1 MAGGSNDSV
10 GGAVRPIASS
20 IAPTRIGDPMD
31 TTELARPVVVGVDGS
46 QAALDAVRWAVDEAV
61 GRSVPL
67 RLVHATGVTPRV
79 DQSDDEFRLEREYA
93 ETALRAASAAA
104 QSAGREVKL
113 ETEILWGSPDSELV
127 TESHGASMVCVGSV
141 GIGAIA
147 NVLLGST
154 AVTVS
159 MQAQCCVA
167 VLRRGA
173 RPAPNGSVAVA
184 TDGTPDSD
192 GVVIGALDEARLRG
206 CPVVVVGV
214 RRWESH
220 APSYDELDRRT
231 AQLADRYP
239 DVRTKVVATDGGI
252 VRYLTHQRDDD
263 IEMVVVGSAD
273 ADAVADMVG
282 PHDTLFGRD
291 KGHSVLV
298 VR

>member
-1 MAGGSNDSV
+1 
-10 GGAVRPIASS
+10 
-20 IAPTRIGDPMD
+20 MD
-31 TTELARPVVVGVDGS
+31 TTHLPRPVVVGVDGS
-46 QAALDAVRWAVDEAV
+46 QAALDAARWAVDEAV
-61 GRSVPL
+61 ERSVPL
-67 RLVHATGVTPRV
+67 RLVHATGVTPRF

-93 ETALRAASAAA
+93 ETVLRAAAAA
-104 QSAGREVKL
+104 ARSTGREVKV

-147 NVLLGST
+147 DVLLGST

-167 VLRRGA
+167 VLRGDA
-173 RPAPNGSVAVA
+173 RPAPNGSLAVA
-184 TDGTPDSD
+184 MDGTPDSD
-192 GVVIGALDEARLRG
+192 SVVIGALEEARLRG
-206 CPVVVVGV
+206 CPVLIVGV

-220 APSYDELDRRT
+220 APSYDGLDWRT

-252 VRYLTHQRDDD
+252 VRYLTHQRDDEID
-263 IEMVVVGSAD
+263 MVVVGTAD
-273 ADAVADMVG
+273 ADAVADIVG
-282 PHDTLFGRD
+282 PHDTLFAHDRR
-291 KGHSVLV
+291 HSVLV